1 MHINAHGV
9 PMMCPL
15 ERGYNMIYSR
25 PDEVPAASTD
35 ALAELKAATWC
46 ARRLAYESYEALRNW
61 VLPEKRAL

>member
-1 MHINAHGV
+1 MF
-9 PMMCPL
+9 
-15 ERGYNMIYSR
+15 SR